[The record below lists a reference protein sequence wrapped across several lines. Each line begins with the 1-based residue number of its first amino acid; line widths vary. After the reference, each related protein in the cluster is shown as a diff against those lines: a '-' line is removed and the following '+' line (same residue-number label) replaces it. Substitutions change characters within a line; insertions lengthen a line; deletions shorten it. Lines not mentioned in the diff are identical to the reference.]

1 MGQGGLAGVCL
12 SLDTGV
18 GHWGCPARPWESFA
32 GSSFPLVLCPL
43 TRPPAQHF
51 LASDTTRCSW
61 PPGAFP
67 APAESAVQPVLP
79 KCARACVC
87 ARTRSYS
94 TQYSRADCHP
104 SSNQAQPC
112 LAPEI
117 RQDRARSA
125 WHGPR
130 VRFWFLGNGTCKPR
144 SGYRVAGRYRGVTAS
159 KSVVLGEPAPGDT
172 WQSLA
177 TLLVVTLGG
186 CCLHVGAETRGT
198 AASAQRS
205 VDRLRARVATRAEV
219 SLCTSPLPSPTPQLH
234 PALGLE
240 RDLGLSGPRRS
251 TSSSCSSWACSGQ
264 AKGLRWR
271 RGRPARSP

>member
-18 GHWGCPARPWESFA
+18 GHWGCAARPWESFA

-87 ARTRSYS
+87 VRTRSYS

-186 CCLHVGAETRGT
+186 RDPGHGGLGAAVSGQAPCPRSYAGRGISVHKPLAQPHPT
-198 AASAQRS
+198 AASRPWPGTRPRPERPPEEHILLLQLLG
-205 VDRLRARVATRAEV
+205 VLRPGQGAEV
-219 SLCTSPLPSPTPQLH
+219 AAGAASPESLNT
-234 PALGLE
+234 A
-240 RDLGLSGPRRS
+240 
-251 TSSSCSSWACSGQ
+251 
-264 AKGLRWR
+264 
-271 RGRPARSP
+271 